1 MVEWRINMKKK
12 CCSRIVYAV
21 ISVFLCVIVLA
32 PLLYIFSFSIK
43 STSDITRNT
52 AFFRPTLDNFRA
64 IFSDSNGYMSF
75 TKCLKNS
82 VLSTLISVSA
92 ALAISCLSAYA
103 LSRLNVRCK
112 TAINYAILGM
122 RMIPPIAIVV
132 PLYMIWQKIGIYDSQ
147 IGIIMPF
154 IALNIP
160 LSTWL
165 LQGFFKGLPQNL
177 EEAAEIDGCTRFQ
190 SFYKIILPLAAPGI
204 AATSIFSFSLSWN
217 DLTIPMALTMTKSPT
232 LPVLAAQVKTDDGI
246 MWGQLGAYAV
256 LMMVPMIIFT
266 ACVSKNLVKGMASGA
281 VKE

>member
-1 MVEWRINMKKK
+1 MKK
-12 CCSRIVYAV
+12 RWNAVVYLLVSLLLCAV
-21 ISVFLCVIVLA
+21 VLA

-43 STSDITRNT
+43 SSSDILRGTT
-52 AFFRPTLDNFRA
+52 LFKPTLENFKA

-82 VLSTLISVSA
+82 IITTLISVSI
-92 ALAISCLSAYA
+92 ALVVSCFSAYA
-103 LSRLNVRCK
+103 LSRLRVKGK
-112 TAINYAILGM
+112 TTINYLILGM

-132 PLYMIWQKIGIYDSQ
+132 PLYIIWQKLSLYDTLSGL
-147 IGIIMPF
+147 ILPF

-217 DLTIPMALTMTKSPT
+217 DLTVPMALTMTKSAT

-266 ACVSKNLVKGMASGA
+266 ACVSRNLVKGMASGA